1 MLAPVIHN
9 LDNNGPIR
17 RQRGISKVMS
27 TAAEPQITPLSTIR
41 EVKPGSF
48 IFERPLA
55 LPPAFCDEVIHR
67 FEAHPEQ
74 QHEGRIG
81 QIQTKDRSVKVSTD
95 LVVSNKE
102 EWKDVDQMFF
112 RSLAAALRE
121 FRETFPYF
129 KGPFK
134 DMGYQVQR
142 YRPGDYYHWHID
154 GGSHEFSQRQLVA
167 LWYLNDM
174 PGPGGETQFLYQDV
188 SIPPRRGTLVL
199 FPPFWTHEHRAAEVK
214 RGVKYIATTWVVF
227 A

>member
-1 MLAPVIHN
+1 M
-9 LDNNGPIR
+9 
-17 RQRGISKVMS
+17 SK
-27 TAAEPQITPLSTIR
+27 AAERLVTPLSTIR

-55 LPPAFCDEVIHR
+55 LPPVFCDEVVDR
-67 FEAHPEQ
+67 FEAHPGQ

-81 QIQTKDRSVKVSTD
+81 QIRAKDRGIKMTTD
-95 LVVSNKE
+95 LVVSGKE
-102 EWKDVDQMFF
+102 EWDDVDQMLF

-134 DMGYQVQR
+134 DMGYQLQR
-142 YRPGDYYHWHID
+142 YRPGEFYHWHID
-154 GGSHEFSQRQLVA
+154 GGSHELSQRQLVA
-167 LWYLNDM
+167 LWYLNDV

-188 SIPPRRGTLVL
+188 RVAPRRGTLIL
-199 FPPFWTHEHRAAEVK
+199 FPPFWTHEHRAAELQQ
-214 RGVKYIATTWVVF
+214 GSKYIATTWVVF